1 MTYTS
6 QLSNDQDVKDIR
18 HINNIC
24 WKEPLIHSMK
34 VILIISS
41 ALIFLLGPLFSE
53 LCFCRTL
60 IDIEFRKKNR
70 LRIRSKSAKFSDA
83 KNPQN
88 LVMQKLMRHELMSL
102 WSIPLGYVLKMDQ
115 FSWYG
120 PEQCS
125 QNGAMRSTTVFV
137 IAVTDQ
143 LADWIDPPELT
154 NRQASLH

>member
-70 LRIRSKSAKFSDA
+70 LRIQSESAKFSDA

-125 QNGAMRSTTVFV
+125 QNGAMCSTTVFV